1 MTNKKSIL
9 FSVVVVAIFIVAISS
24 ASYAF
29 YTANVK
35 IEKDNN
41 SSFEGGTA
49 KLSTTFDDGE
59 EITIT
64 NLVPGDSITK
74 IFSLETVGVDVNY
87 KIVINDLINEFESY
101 QDITYILKENDTILV
116 ENKVFPN
123 VADNN
128 ELSTIRTLRNG
139 EKNTYTL
146 TITYQ
151 NTDNDQA
158 PDMGKTIS
166 GKIFIQ
172 EV

>member
-1 MTNKKSIL
+1 MMNKKSIL
-9 FSVVVVAIFIVAISS
+9 FSVVAVAIFITIISS

-29 YTANVK
+29 FSTYVQTKN
-35 IEKDNN
+35 ENN
-41 SSFEGGTA
+41 NNLIGGTA

-59 EITIT
+59 TINFT
-64 NLVPGDSITK
+64 NMIPGDSITK
-74 IFSLETVGVDVNY
+74 TFSLENKGQDIHY
-87 KIVINDLINEFESY
+87 KIVINDLINEFQSY
-101 QDITYILKENDTILV
+101 QDITYILKENNTLLV
-116 ENKVFPN
+116 EDKVFPN
-123 VADNN
+123 IADNN
-128 ELSTIRTLRNG
+128 ELSTTRTLKNG

>member
-9 FSVVVVAIFIVAISS
+9 LSVVAVAIFIGAIST

-29 YTANVK
+29 FTTYVQT
-35 IEKDNN
+35 NN
-41 SSFEGGTA
+41 ENNNNLVGGTA
-49 KLSTTFDDGE
+49 KLNTKFDDGE
-59 EITIT
+59 TI
-64 NLVPGDSITK
+64 NFINMIPGDSITK
-74 IFSLETVGVDVNY
+74 TFSLENKGQDIRY